1 MPLCT
6 VCEVFDV
13 SPLEPD
19 SIHACFN
26 GRQRPERVG
35 KSDVNS
41 CSQLSKL
48 SALGWLGV
56 LSACKGLPR

>member
-1 MPLCT
+1 MPSCT

-41 CSQLSKL
+41 CSQLSKMRL
-48 SALGWLGV
+48 DGSGF
-56 LSACKGLPR
+56 